1 MTWEAAV
8 LLVVLVPILWSFL
21 GQGTASPRLPTAAA
35 PAPPADPDVPALP
48 GGTMRAG
55 EPAARPERPAP
66 ALEEL
71 DGAPVVSLEPLAPR
85 PEPRRAA
92 KDAEPSRAEEHARF
106 RRKVAAPAD
115 PAPDAAPFLDAR
127 ELRRAML
134 MAEVLGPP
142 RSLRPL
148 EEDR

>member
-8 LLVVLVPILWSFL
+8 LFVVLFPILWSLL

-35 PAPPADPDVPALP
+35 PAPPPPPDVPALP

-55 EPAARPERPAP
+55 DLAPVERPA
-66 ALEEL
+66 LEAL
-71 DGAPVVSLEPLAPR
+71 DGAPVVSLEPLDPR
-85 PEPRRAA
+85 PVPRRTAQ
-92 KDAEPSRAEEHARF
+92 DAEPNRAEEHARF
-106 RRKVAAPAD
+106 RRKAAAEPAD
-115 PAPDAAPFLDAR
+115 PTPDAAPFLDAR
-127 ELRRAML
+127 ELRRALL

-148 EEDR
+148 EDR